1 MSKKKK
7 KNKQV
12 KTLVVVQINQ
22 LENFFCEK
30 KKKTICDGQKKRAIC
45 TNVCTAKL
53 YNNYYLYKAIFF
65 SPYDFLFFNNLSK

>member
-1 MSKKKK
+1 MSKKQAS
-7 KNKQV
+7 KN
-12 KTLVVVQINQ
+12 TTVVQINQ

-30 KKKTICDGQKKRAIC
+30 KKKTICAVQKKRAIC

-65 SPYDFLFFNNLSK
+65 SPYDFLFF